1 MTIMCDVNWKAFFAL
16 CRAVGSTEW
25 YIVEY
30 ERRGAQPLESVE
42 RCLNNLRKLR
52 LV

>member
-1 MTIMCDVNWKAFFAL
+1 MHDVNWKAFFAL

-30 ERRGAQPLESVE
+30 ERRGVPPLESVE
-42 RCLNNLRKLR
+42 RCLNDLRKLR